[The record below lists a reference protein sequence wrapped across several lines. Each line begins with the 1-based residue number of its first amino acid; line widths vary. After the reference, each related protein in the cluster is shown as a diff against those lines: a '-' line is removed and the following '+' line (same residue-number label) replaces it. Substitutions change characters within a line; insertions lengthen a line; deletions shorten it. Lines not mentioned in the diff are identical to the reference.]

1 MAEAFLS
8 PLVDTMLDSLKSW
21 SLKGLELAG
30 SLKTEVASL
39 ENTLTTIQA
48 VLQDAEEKQWKSEA
62 IKNWLG
68 KLKQAA
74 YDPEVVLDDFN
85 TEALSLSVGLDG
97 RLGAVRLHTDAR
109 SQVTAFFSLR
119 TPLMFRLDMAHGI
132 AGEKSKFHLRQ
143 GVGEA
148 EIERNEDRQTSSL
161 VKESEVPGRADE
173 KEKTV

>member
-39 ENTLTTIQA
+39 ENALTTIQA

-62 IKNWLG
+62 IKNWFG

-74 YDPEVVLDDFN
+74 HDLEVVLDDFN
-85 TEALSLSVGLDG
+85 TEALSRS
-97 RLGAVRLHTDAR
+97 LHTDAR
-109 SQVTAFFSLR
+109 S
-119 TPLMFRLDMAHGI
+119 
-132 AGEKSKFHLRQ
+132 
-143 GVGEA
+143 
-148 EIERNEDRQTSSL
+148 
-161 VKESEVPGRADE
+161 
-173 KEKTV
+173 

>member
-97 RLGAVRLHTDAR
+97 RLD
-109 SQVTAFFSLR
+109 
-119 TPLMFRLDMAHGI
+119 GI

>member
-85 TEALSLSVGLDG
+85 TEALSLSVD
-97 RLGAVRLHTDAR
+97 
-109 SQVTAFFSLR
+109 
-119 TPLMFRLDMAHGI
+119 GI

>member
-85 TEALSLSVGLDG
+85 TEALSLS
-97 RLGAVRLHTDAR
+97 LHTDAR
-109 SQVTAFFSLR
+109 S
-119 TPLMFRLDMAHGI
+119 
-132 AGEKSKFHLRQ
+132 Q